1 MKGNQG
7 TQRIDR
13 KSEEAG
19 WINDGD
25 KARATAQVTPQNQ
38 AWEDPWSWLMET
50 AAAPPASLGAGC
62 YGLCDH
68 PGYLQTLRVAATAGA
83 MERIICSFIILVPR
97 AVESK
102 SGAGASD

>member
-1 MKGNQG
+1 MKRNQG

-13 KSEEAG
+13 KSEEPG
-19 WINDGD
+19 WINNGD
-25 KARATAQVTPQNQ
+25 KARGTAQVIPQNQ
-38 AWEDPWSWLMET
+38 AWEDPWSWPMET

-62 YGLCDH
+62 YGWCDYS
-68 PGYLQTLRVAATAGA
+68 GCLQTLRVAATAGA

-97 AVESK
+97 ALESK